1 MRVLGIDPGLS
12 RCGVAVV
19 DGPSHRPQLV
29 RAGVVRTSTE
39 HSTAQRLATLHAA
52 LAQVVAETHPDA
64 VAVERVFVKAIAN
77 NGVPTAQ
84 AAGVALLAGAV
95 AGLHVSEYT
104 ATQVKLAITGTGGAD
119 KDQVGFM
126 VRAMLRLASP
136 PKPADTADAL
146 ALALCHLQHAG
157 SGRRSTA

>member
-1 MRVLGIDPGLS
+1 MLGIDPGLS

-19 DGPSHRPQLV
+19 DGPSQRPTLV
-29 RAGVVRTSTE
+29 RAGVVRTGPE
-39 HSTAQRLATLHAA
+39 EPTARRLATLHAA
-52 LAQVVAETHPDA
+52 LCEVIAETRPDA
-64 VAVERVFVKAIAN
+64 VAVERVFVRAISE

-84 AAGVALLAGAV
+84 AAGIALLAGA
-95 AGLHVSEYT
+95 ASGLDVTEYT

-126 VRAMLRLASP
+126 VRALLRLTAP

-146 ALALCHLQHAG
+146 ALALCHLQHAR
-157 SGRRSTA
+157 SPQVARR